1 MMTPERAVHAPE
13 YLNHRRLLCTLTG
26 HTFNM
31 LGEIC
36 TVMFF
41 APLKCLETE
50 DREGIKCANTGLK
63 QPHFP
68 RCVAVKFQGNPP
80 VLSPRFYR
88 TNCVSSYV
96 SLPGSDGGSVDGSFR
111 RLKPKKPFGVW
122 LRHNEA
128 QKTPRELLFE

>member
-1 MMTPERAVHAPE
+1 
-13 YLNHRRLLCTLTG
+13 
-26 HTFNM
+26 M

-68 RCVAVKFQGNPP
+68 RCVAVIPITKRAVAVRYHT
-80 VLSPRFYR
+80 VLAVPNHNAERFLSAYLQ
-88 TNCVSSYV
+88 T
-96 SLPGSDGGSVDGSFR
+96 
-111 RLKPKKPFGVW
+111 
-122 LRHNEA
+122 
-128 QKTPRELLFE
+128 